1 MNKHFAEEGFC
12 VFKSKANKILMDKV
26 IGEFRDVLIEQLT
39 LNNIRYTEGM
49 NLQYYIRLLATKNI
63 SAYFSCIKVAE
74 AFYSM
79 YELMVSSDIKMI
91 CESAG
96 FKSISMPIRPA
107 FHIVDYVVSELVLK
121 QKGFHELPQH
131 QDWSALQSSID
142 TLVFWIP
149 TIDITENVPGIELA
163 PKTHLLGHLP
173 TKNHQFGHTI
183 DDSYQIPN
191 EKFTKP
197 KLNRGDILVFSSF
210 LVHRSESSLKFSR
223 DASRIALSF
232 RASNVSDNEYAS
244 RNYHKS
250 HKTSIAYNH
259 GQSLV
264 SPRKIKDKMSNYLI

>member
-1 MNKHFAEEGFC
+1 MNKHYAKEGYF
-12 VFKSKANKILMDKV
+12 VFKNKANKELINK
-26 IGEFRDVLIEQLT
+26 IINEFRSVLIEQLT
-39 LNNIRYTEGM
+39 LNQIRYTEDM
-49 NLQYYIRLLATKNI
+49 NLQYYMRLLATNNI

-96 FKSISMPIRPA
+96 FNSISMPVRPA
-107 FHIVDYVVSELVLK
+107 FHIVDHVVSELVHK

-142 TLVFWIP
+142 SLVFWIP
-149 TIDITENVPGIELA
+149 TMDINENVPGIELA

-183 DDSYQIPN
+183 DDSFQISD
-191 EKFTKP
+191 EQFIKP
-197 KLNRGDILVFSSF
+197 KLNRGDILAFSSF

-232 RASNVSDNEYAS
+232 RASNVSDIEYAS

-250 HKTSIAYNH
+250 HKTTVEYNH

-264 SPRKIKDKMSNYLI
+264 SPQKIKDKMADYAL